1 MGNYSSNF
9 SAYKGIG
16 WRSLFGSAIALYALS
31 GVSYIFGCRLAQS
44 ILSLIAAMIILIINI
59 VASMPEKSNS
69 DTRLERF
76 RRSISSMPLGYKYAL
91 DLVCI
96 VSLGNTI
103 GFDDWLLL
111 TFVILLISVDV
122 LYFYKISKR
131 DQDDKPLA

>member
-59 VASMPEKSNS
+59 VASLPEKVIVIPDWNVL
-69 DTRLERF
+69 DAAYRPCRLVINMR
-76 RRSISSMPLGYKYAL
+76 
-91 DLVCI
+91 
-96 VSLGNTI
+96 
-103 GFDDWLLL
+103 L
-111 TFVILLISVDV
+111 TWSV
-122 LYFYKISKR
+122 
-131 DQDDKPLA
+131 